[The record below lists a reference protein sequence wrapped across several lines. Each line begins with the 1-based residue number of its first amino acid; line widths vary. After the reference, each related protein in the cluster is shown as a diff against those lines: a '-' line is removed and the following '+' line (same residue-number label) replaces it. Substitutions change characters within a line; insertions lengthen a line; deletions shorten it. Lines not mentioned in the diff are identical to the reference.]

1 MFGKKK
7 AESGITLLAANCQ
20 FSGDV
25 HFSDQ
30 LLVNGVVK
38 GNIYAEPGSKALLT
52 VSEKGSITGDIC
64 VPNVVINGRVVGDIY
79 SEKHIELSGKAQ
91 IKGNVY
97 YSHIEMVMGSRVDG
111 SLVYAKNAEQADRA
125 QPRDGIASATK
136 PATQQRFSS
145 PDVAAKKPAT
155 AGLDL
160 AAGIDSQPKV
170 V

>member
-1 MFGKKK
+1 MFGRKK

-64 VPNVVINGRVVGDIY
+64 VPNVVINGSVVGDIY
-79 SEKHIELSGKAQ
+79 
-91 IKGNVY
+91 
-97 YSHIEMVMGSRVDG
+97 
-111 SLVYAKNAEQADRA
+111 
-125 QPRDGIASATK
+125 
-136 PATQQRFSS
+136 
-145 PDVAAKKPAT
+145 
-155 AGLDL
+155 
-160 AAGIDSQPKV
+160 
-170 V
+170 